1 MSGLSD
7 LAEQID
13 KMVKEVSEYLKQK
26 DLAEFK
32 SNPAFLSEITI
43 GMYIF
48 SDNSLSLD
56 FIKDIEAIIEKNGL
70 EVAGINIYPLNG
82 ISAVFI
88 HVALD

>member
-88 HVALD
+88 HVA